1 MSHIPEAIV
10 RVRAPFS
17 HLEGRRIFRLI
28 LATIRAQSKLSIRDW
43 AVLTPVIVMP
53 LQVLPAMAV
62 FIASNR
68 VDLAGY
74 AITAALLFSIGQ
86 MCFSVSSEIVS
97 NDRNDERLELLVA
110 TPAPYA
116 VVLGARALVVS
127 CLGLAGFVE
136 AWLLTKLVFGIT
148 IAIHHPLILS
158 LALAGSAVA
167 GGGTAVLTA
176 ALFCLA
182 KETRTIQNAVYG
194 PFYLMSGILV
204 PITFL
209 PAWLQIFS
217 PFFFFY
223 WSAELVRDALSSA
236 PIADVSL
243 RISALI
249 GLGATAA
256 VIGAL
261 ILTRMLDKLRRDGRL
276 GLA

>member
-1 MSHIPEAIV
+1 M
-10 RVRAPFS
+10 
-17 HLEGRRIFRLI
+17 FRLI
-28 LATIRAQSKLSIRDW
+28 VATIRTQIKLSVRDW

-62 FIASNR
+62 FVASNR

-97 NDRNDERLELLVA
+97 NDRTDERLELLVA
-110 TPAPYA
+110 TPASYA
-116 VVLGARALVVS
+116 VVLGSRALVVS
-127 CLGLAGFVE
+127 FLGLAGFAE
-136 AWLLTKLVFGIT
+136 AWLLVKLVFGIAVAVYDPLVLFGALIGT
-148 IAIHHPLILS
+148 AI
-158 LALAGSAVA
+158 A

-176 ALFCLA
+176 ALFSLA

-204 PITFL
+204 PVTFL
-209 PAWLQIFS
+209 PAWLQVFS

-223 WSAELVRDALSSA
+223 WSAGLVRDALSPT
-236 PIADVSL
+236 PIVNAGARV
-243 RISALI
+243 ATLI
-249 GLGATAA
+249 GLGAAA
-256 VIGAL
+256 AIIGAL
-261 ILTRMLDKLRRDGRL
+261 ILTRMLERLRRDGRL